1 MKFVHF
7 SLSAAFALLT
17 YVFALPNLGTTTPP
31 SSPNVEVKLERMD
44 NTNFKI
50 SLTNTGPETLRLVKF
65 DGLLSDLNV
74 NKITVL
80 KEGRLLSVYAIEQQY

>member
-1 MKFVHF
+1 MKFVHS

-17 YVFALPNLGTTTPP
+17 DVFALPNSGTTTPS
-31 SSPNVEVKLERMD
+31 SSPNVEVKLERVD

-65 DGLLSDLNV
+65 DGLLSNLDV
-74 NKITVL
+74 NKITVM
-80 KEGRLLSVYAIEQQY
+80 KEGGLLSVYMLEEQY

>member
-17 YVFALPNLGTTTPP
+17 DVFALPNLGRTTPP

-50 SLTNTGPETLRLVKF
+50 SLTNTGP
-65 DGLLSDLNV
+65 
-74 NKITVL
+74 
-80 KEGRLLSVYAIEQQY
+80 